1 MKNTDPNRKKR
12 ILVVDDEVALVE
24 LLRMRLEF
32 LGFEVIAAY
41 DGPEA
46 LEKSRS
52 ESPDLILLDLMLPKL
67 DGYRVCKML
76 KFDEK
81 YQDIPIIMLTALA
94 QESDVKLGLELGAD
108 MYFTKPFQSDQLV
121 AAIHKLLAEAE
132 NKVPGS

>member
-1 MKNTDPNRKKR
+1 MNKNMDPNYRKK

-24 LLRMRLEF
+24 ILKMRLEVK
-32 LGFEVIAAY
+32 GYEVITAY

-94 QESDVKLGLELGAD
+94 QESDKKLGLEIGAD
-108 MYFTKPFQSDQLV
+108 LYMTKPFESDQLM
-121 AAIHKLLAEAE
+121 AAIEKLL
-132 NKVPGS
+132 G

>member
-1 MKNTDPNRKKR
+1 MAPDRKKR
-12 ILVVDDEVALVE
+12 VLVVDDEVALVE
-24 LLRMRLEF
+24 VLRMRLES
-32 LGFEVIAAY
+32 LGFEVIVAY

-52 ESPDLILLDLMLPKL
+52 EYPDLILLDLMLPKL

-94 QESDVKLGLELGAD
+94 QESDIKLGYEIGAD
-108 MYFTKPFQSDQLV
+108 MYITKPFQSDHLIASIQ
-121 AAIHKLLAEAE
+121 KLLAEAT
-132 NKVPGS
+132 